1 MISMTFFLLMKK
13 TAELKE
19 KLINGFR
26 ETVVDV
32 GLIDMPMEGYQ
43 YTCFKSLSIDCT
55 VEE

>member
-1 MISMTFFLLMKK
+1 MRK